1 MIHLQNDIIK
11 LSIDSLGAELR
22 HLIWQPT
29 SCELLW
35 QARPDVWPRCA
46 PVLFPVVGRL
56 RQNAYRYKGVQY
68 PLSQHGFAR
77 DLHFDCIHSTET
89 QAHFV
94 LNTNEN
100 TLSVFPFRFEL
111 HIVYTLLEQELQ
123 IAYTVKNTGSVT
135 MPFSIGAHPGF
146 KLPFYANETV
156 EDYFLRFENDNYQIT
171 SLENG
176 LRLREQYHLPIPDT
190 ALPLSA
196 TLFDNDALIF
206 ENAQIRQV
214 SLCSKNHPLTITLKC
229 EGWPY
234 FGIWSK
240 KGPLQFVCLEPWM
253 GITDTT
259 DAGDDLFSK
268 DGILLLE
275 PQQEKEFRYSI
286 VINT

>member
-1 MIHLQNDIIK
+1 MIHLQNNIIK

-46 PVLFPVVGRL
+46 PVLFPIVGRL
-56 RQNAYRYKGVQY
+56 RQNAYRYKGIQY

-77 DLHFDCIHSTET
+77 DLHFDCLSATST

-94 LNTNEN
+94 LNANEN

-111 HIVYTLLEQELQ
+111 HIVYTLHEQELQ
-123 IAYTVKNTGSVT
+123 VVYIVKNTDSVT

-146 KLPFYANETV
+146 KLPFYTNETA
-156 EDYFLRFENDNYQIT
+156 EDYFLRFESDNYQIT

-176 LRLREQYHLPIPDT
+176 LRQREERPFPIPGKT
-190 ALPLSA
+190 LPLSA

-206 ENAQIRQV
+206 ETAQIREV
-214 SLCSKNHPLTITLKC
+214 SLCSKNHPLAITLKC
-229 EGWPY
+229 EDWPY

-253 GITDTT
+253 GITDAT

-268 DGILLLE
+268 DGMLLLE

>member
-1 MIHLQNDIIK
+1 MIHLQNDTLQ
-11 LSIDSLGAELR
+11 LSINPSGAELQ
-22 HLIWQPT
+22 HLIYRPT

-35 QARPDVWPRCA
+35 QANPDVWPRYA
-46 PVLFPVVGRL
+46 PVLFPIVGRL
-56 RQNAYRYKGVQY
+56 RQNTYRYNGVHY

-77 DLHFDCIHSTET
+77 DLRFDCIHSTET

-94 LNTNEN
+94 LKTNEN

-111 HIVYTLLEQELQ
+111 HIVYTLHEQDLQ
-123 IAYTVKNTGSVT
+123 IAYIVKNTDSVT

-146 KLPFYANETV
+146 KIPFYTNETA
-156 EDYFLRFENDNYQIT
+156 EDYFLRFESDNYQIT

-176 LRLREQYHLPIPDT
+176 LRQREERPFPIPGKT
-190 ALPLSA
+190 LPLSA

-206 ENAQIRQV
+206 ENAQIREV
-214 SLCSKNHPLTITLKC
+214 SLCSKNHPLAITLKC

-253 GITDTT
+253 GITDAT

-268 DGILLLE
+268 DGMLLLE
-275 PQQEKEFRYSI
+275 PQHEKEFRYSI